1 MRIPYLCRSLFSTIQ
16 NFCASLSYCG
26 FFFFVGSDNLEFSE
40 NRFSTAKCV
49 FEHLG
54 RNVWGYFAL
63 GLSLNRIA
71 PVCLIN
77 LKYKAWIS
85 CKFSHSSF
93 HVSFKN
99 VTQFFSKNL
108 FFDVFNLISSLTFQ
122 GHNVAWE
129 EQTLRLREEIFG

>member
-1 MRIPYLCRSLFSTIQ
+1 MRYLVRLYRSLDLRYVVRGYRISADPCSQRYKISVQVFHTTVSFFSWED
-16 NFCASLSYCG
+16 C
-26 FFFFVGSDNLEFSE
+26 DNLEFSE

-93 HVSFKN
+93 HVSLKN
-99 VTQFFSKNL
+99 VTHFLSKKI
-108 FFDVFNLISSLTFQ
+108 FFDVFN
-122 GHNVAWE
+122 
-129 EQTLRLREEIFG
+129 